1 VTRAAQDRER
11 GITEEGGIGVG
22 PAAAVEDAAA
32 PARLLAV
39 MRAARAEADRIA
51 SSLPVVRHR
60 VDSLQS
66 RRMSDVL
73 ERLLARLEPILAS
86 FDRLLAAFSGRTPG
100 AEELAASPAFR
111 WRVGRGL
118 GRLEPIESVARF
130 ELEDLVG
137 VAPAI
142 DALDRNARALLA
154 GLPFND
160 VLLFGSR
167 GTGKSSAVRGLL
179 TRHASAGLRLIEVD
193 RADLAALPDLLAALH
208 RIARAVPERYAFVV
222 FCDDLSFGTSEL
234 GFRELKAA
242 LEGGIEARPPRVC
255 VVVTSNRRHLLPETM
270 AENREA
276 RLDAS
281 GELHLGEALEEKLAL
296 ADRFGLVLGFYPCDQ
311 ATYLEIVAHWLSR
324 EQWTPEGSMQEGV
337 APLDDATREAALR
350 YALERGGRSGR
361 VARQFANDWIGR
373 IRLDAAAAG
382 PTRKPTSSRAS

>member
-1 VTRAAQDRER
+1 
-11 GITEEGGIGVG
+11 
-22 PAAAVEDAAA
+22 
-32 PARLLAV
+32 
-39 MRAARAEADRIA
+39 
-51 SSLPVVRHR
+51 
-60 VDSLQS
+60 
-66 RRMSDVL
+66 MSDVL
-73 ERLLARLEPILAS
+73 ERLIARLDPILEG
-86 FDRLLAAFSGRTPG
+86 FGRLLFAFVGRAPG
-100 AEELAASPAFR
+100 PEELASCHAFR

-118 GRLEPIESVARF
+118 GRLEAIESVARF
-130 ELEDLVG
+130 DLDDLLG

-142 DALDRNARALLA
+142 EALDRNTRSLIA

-179 TRHASAGLRLIEVD
+179 SRHAAAGLRLVEVD
-193 RADLAALPDLLAALH
+193 RSDLAELPELLAALH
-208 RIARAVPERYAFVV
+208 RITRSVPGRYTFLI

-242 LEGGIEARPPRVC
+242 LEGGIEARPARVC

-311 ATYLEIVAHWLSR
+311 ENYLEIVAHWLAKDGI
-324 EQWTPEGSMQEGV
+324 P
-337 APLDDATREAALR
+337 ALDDRAREAALR

-361 VARQFANDWIGR
+361 VARQFVNEWIGR
-373 IRLDAAAAG
+373 IRL
-382 PTRKPTSSRAS
+382 